1 MDSPVAS
8 QLVAIDGLRA
18 FVRDE
23 FAAQRSAFEEN
34 IHRPLAERVERGTCL
49 APLTFLR
56 VDETGRAVFSHA
68 GNDSKLREGEPVRVS
83 HVSAEGAPPPIRAWI
98 YREEVETRAE
108 GGTFWLVRE
117 ERLRPAE
124 FDRLPAQGWV
134 VDQDFLDLEGVLLG
148 AIERLAE
155 TRRGQERILPL
166 LAGEVAPQLD
176 EADFDVAMG
185 ELEAPASA
193 WEESQAVAIAACV
206 AADHCHLVQGPPGTG
221 KTRVLAETVRR
232 LVERGERVLVTAF
245 THRAIDHALGA
256 VAREIADAERVARIA
271 APVHRRNE
279 GFGRWENFVQSPLAA
294 QKGGWAVGATPFA
307 LRKRLPGV
315 EFDAVVIDEAGQM
328 SAPVAILAMLAGD
341 KYLLFGDQKQLGPV
355 VTSRPRREIER
366 AGIFQ
371 ALRAQMTGGTTL
383 EVTYRLNEELSRWP
397 SENFYEGR
405 LIPAISARA
414 RRLDWAAPP
423 GSAAWCDEALRPEH
437 PLVWVAGR
445 DRRARTWNDEETS
458 RAAELVRAAKRGGV
472 PPEKMAVVTPY
483 RRQSR
488 LIRRRLE
495 TLAPGDSWRTC
506 LIDTV
511 ERMQGQ
517 EREFILLSLCA
528 ADPDWIRWQA
538 EFVFDP
544 RRLNVAA
551 TRARTKLILLAGES
565 LLETP
570 LEDTELEE
578 DRDLLRSLCGQA
590 RRIDPPEG

>member
-1 MDSPVAS
+1 
-8 QLVAIDGLRA
+8 
-18 FVRDE
+18 
-23 FAAQRSAFEEN
+23 
-34 IHRPLAERVERGTCL
+34 
-49 APLTFLR
+49 
-56 VDETGRAVFSHA
+56 
-68 GNDSKLREGEPVRVS
+68 
-83 HVSAEGAPPPIRAWI
+83 
-98 YREEVETRAE
+98 
-108 GGTFWLVRE
+108 
-117 ERLRPAE
+117 
-124 FDRLPAQGWV
+124 
-134 VDQDFLDLEGVLLG
+134 
-148 AIERLAE
+148 
-155 TRRGQERILPL
+155 
-166 LAGEVAPQLD
+166 
-176 EADFDVAMG
+176 
-185 ELEAPASA
+185 
-193 WEESQAVAIAACV
+193 
-206 AADHCHLVQGPPGTG
+206 
-221 KTRVLAETVRR
+221 
-232 LVERGERVLVTAF
+232 
-245 THRAIDHALGA
+245 
-256 VAREIADAERVARIA
+256 
-271 APVHRRNE
+271 
-279 GFGRWENFVQSPLAA
+279 
-294 QKGGWAVGATPFA
+294 
-307 LRKRLPGV
+307 
-315 EFDAVVIDEAGQM
+315 
-328 SAPVAILAMLAGD
+328 
-341 KYLLFGDQKQLGPV
+341 
-355 VTSRPRREIER
+355 
-366 AGIFQ
+366 
-371 ALRAQMTGGTTL
+371 MTGGTTL